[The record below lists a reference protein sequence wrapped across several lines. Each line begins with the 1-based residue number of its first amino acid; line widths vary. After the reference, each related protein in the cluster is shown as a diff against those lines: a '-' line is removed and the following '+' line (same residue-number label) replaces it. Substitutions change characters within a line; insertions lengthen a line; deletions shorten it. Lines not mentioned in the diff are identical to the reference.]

1 MPTLFSEREGI
12 IEKELQVGYINKNL
26 RTRLWNCLERYYWK
40 YIKKESLTDW
50 KTRKYRRDWGYF
62 PYLAKRTQPSKEES
76 NRLERPLREYRKIGK
91 FIHELWDSY
100 FRLPL
105 NKLREDWTEDWKELY
120 EMLENYF
127 FGCEW
132 YEVYDFLE
140 FVVNNWPDQERNREF
155 MECCNRVLE
164 EENAGYRFI
173 NGMIVPIFEKTEI
186 SEIETAFEN
195 VKPWKGVYDD
205 LFSALKHLSDR
216 EHPNYKDSVVA
227 SIRAVEGV
235 AKLITHRHGT
245 LGELMPKVQQVLEL
259 DEHFAKAIGQ
269 LWRYTNTVA
278 RHSDP
283 EGEKMPE
290 FEEAKFVLV
299 TSCAIINYLITKA
312 NKKGVELKLE

>member
-1 MPTLFSEREGI
+1 MPKLFSEREGI
-12 IEKELQVGYINKNL
+12 KKKEKRLQVEDVSPEL
-26 RTRLWNCLERYYWK
+26 RIRLWNAFQQQYWTYITDVVYSIYASLWLGKLEIVEDFLHHLW
-40 YIKKESLTDW
+40 D
-50 KTRKYRRDWGYF
+50 GYF
-62 PYLAKRTQPSKEES
+62 KRPIDELDEGLAYILPTVHKF
-76 NRLERPLREYRKIGK
+76 LR
-91 FIHELWDSY
+91 
-100 FRLPL
+100 
-105 NKLREDWTEDWKELY
+105 
-120 EMLENYF
+120 NYF
-127 FGCEW
+127 FNCEW

-140 FVVNNWPDQERNREF
+140 FVVNNWPDQERNRRF

-173 NGMIVPIFEKTEI
+173 NGMIVPIYEKTEI

-312 NKKGVELKLE
+312 NKKGIELKLE